1 MVKYTYL
8 VMLVACVFFI
18 FWKGRFEER
27 VVASALL
34 AGSVLTAFI
43 HATRSGDWLDPHV
56 ALLANEAAVTAVI
69 LTVAFRSKRFW
80 PLPVAAFQLIAMLA
94 QIISMIGENLESYA
108 VGVTQGM
115 WAYMQLLI
123 LVIGTWRGM
132 DTKPGD

>member
-43 HATRSGDWLDPHV
+43 HAIRSGDWLDPSI
-56 ALLANEAAVTAVI
+56 ALLANEAVVTAII

-94 QIISMIGENLESYA
+94 QIVSMIGENLESYA

-115 WAYMQLLI
+115 WAYLQLLI
-123 LVIGTWRGM
+123 VVIATWRGM
-132 DTKPGD
+132 RTKPGD